1 MMVSNRIPSFTWR
14 NYEFNIYIIAPKQ
27 PEYDPKFDLTICKS
41 VRKFGYA
48 YWDTISFKFSIYQQS
63 PSYNNILNI
72 AFFNILYNFAIILI
86 QNMI

>member
-27 PEYDPKFDLTICKS
+27 PEYDPKLDLTICKS

-48 YWDTISFKFSIYQQS
+48 NWDTISFKFSICPGNSNPPPDNWYNKYQRQKDS
-63 PSYNNILNI
+63 SIAESY
-72 AFFNILYNFAIILI
+72 
-86 QNMI
+86 

>member
-1 MMVSNRIPSFTWR
+1 MMVSNRIPLFTWR

-48 YWDTISFKFSIYQQS
+48 YLDTI
-63 PSYNNILNI
+63 
-72 AFFNILYNFAIILI
+72 FNILYNFAIILI